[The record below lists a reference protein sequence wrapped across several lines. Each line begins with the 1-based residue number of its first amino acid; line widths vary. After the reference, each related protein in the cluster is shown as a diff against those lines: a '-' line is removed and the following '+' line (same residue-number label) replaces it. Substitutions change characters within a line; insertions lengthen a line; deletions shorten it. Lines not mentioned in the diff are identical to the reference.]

1 MADKLAQGSETGV
14 DEKLFRSC
22 LPLIP
27 SAFIVF
33 PENPSLF
40 LRPGVAE
47 PTKKGLPMP
56 LFVLQKILKFMY
68 NMSQMGNTINR

>member
-1 MADKLAQGSETGV
+1 M

-40 LRPGVAE
+40 LRPGVGRAHE
-47 PTKKGLPMP
+47 KGIADAVICVAKN
-56 LFVLQKILKFMY
+56 FEIHV
-68 NMSQMGNTINR
+68 

>member
-40 LRPGVAE
+40 LRPGVGRAHE
-47 PTKKGLPMP
+47 KGITDAVICAAKNL
-56 LFVLQKILKFMY
+56 KIHV
-68 NMSQMGNTINR
+68 

>member
-1 MADKLAQGSETGV
+1 V

-22 LPLIP
+22 LPLIS

-40 LRPGVAE
+40 LRPGVGRAHE
-47 PTKKGLPMP
+47 KGITDAVICAAKNL
-56 LFVLQKILKFMY
+56 KIHV
-68 NMSQMGNTINR
+68 